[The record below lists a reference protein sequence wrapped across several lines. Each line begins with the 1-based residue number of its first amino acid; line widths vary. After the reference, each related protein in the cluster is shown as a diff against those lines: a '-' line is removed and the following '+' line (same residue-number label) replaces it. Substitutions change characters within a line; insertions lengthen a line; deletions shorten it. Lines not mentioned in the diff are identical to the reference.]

1 MKQTISISRIVSA
14 VAILCSLVVVLNS
27 CQRGHGCPGRIT
39 DSEATFSLPSY
50 EFCYTKIEIEK
61 DEI

>member
-1 MKQTISISRIVSA
+1 MKQTISISRIVSS
-14 VAILCSLVVVLNS
+14 VAILCIFLVSLNA

-39 DSEATFSLPSY
+39 DSDTNFSLPDY
-50 EFCYTKIEIEK
+50 EFCYYDIEK